1 MQDHEKAGTTGPATV
16 RTPAQKSAATQP
28 APLGGPLARQAG
40 AGNAAVV
47 QMLRQAGHSW
57 AEPEQHRHGA
67 GCGHPT
73 EQPAV
78 QRSAVHDVLRTGGRP
93 LDEATRGDMEA
104 RLGADFSDVRIHDD
118 SAAKASAAEVGARAY
133 TSGSHVVI
141 GSGGDDKHTLA
152 HELTHVVQQRQGPVS
167 GTDNGAGL
175 RVSDPSDR
183 FEREAEATARRVM
196 SGPVPA
202 GPEVQR
208 AAASGRPAVAPAVQ
222 RNVQDRLT
230 DQYWQDRAANEKPVK
245 APAKTSKGRVGDDIL
260 LDIGPKLIKELANL
274 CAGKSEAELDAMGR
288 LELFRAMEATEAAD
302 IEEWWGGEGHTPDE
316 KITAMNDWIMA
327 HQGEKSVGG
336 AFNKTYGE
344 TKKTARDPG
353 NPKDGVLPIG
363 PHLGDEEQARSYYK
377 KPATQALMK
386 FTLKPGAHELLFHP
400 DHMAVAGESKGRTPQ
415 SLRNLH
421 GGMPQAK
428 KGEGKLEGYVGIKQ
442 EHPREYAQD
451 EQGNRALVDGRGD
464 FSLALGTKWSRLLFQ
479 MFVERI
485 ERVS

>member
-1 MQDHEKAGTTGPATV
+1 MHDHEKAGTTGTANV
-16 RTPAQKSAATQP
+16 RTPAHKPVATP
-28 APLGGPLARQAG
+28 STPPRGLLPLQAS

-57 AEPEQHRHGA
+57 APPEQHQHNA
-67 GCGHPT
+67 GCGHRT

-78 QRSAVHDVLRTGGRP
+78 QRSVVHDILRTSGRP
-93 LDEATRGDMEA
+93 LDEATRSDMEA

-141 GSGGDDKHTLA
+141 GAGGNDKHTLA
-152 HELTHVVQQRQGPVS
+152 HELTHVVQQRQGPVA

-183 FEREAEATARRVM
+183 FEREAEATARRAM
-196 SGPVPA
+196 SGSVLA
-202 GPEVQR
+202 GTGAQR
-208 AAASGRPAVAPAVQ
+208 AAASVSSVVAPTVQ
-222 RNVQDRLT
+222 RNVQDHLT
-230 DQYWQDRAANEKPVK
+230 DQYWQERASNQKPVK
-245 APAKTSKGRVGDDIL
+245 APTKTSKGRTGDGIL
-260 LDIGPKLIKELANL
+260 LDIGPKLIKELANM
-274 CAGKSEAELDAMGR
+274 CAGKSETELDGMGR

-302 IEEWWGGEGHTPDE
+302 IEEWWGGEGHTPTE

-327 HQGEKSVGG
+327 NQGEKSLGG

-344 TKKTARDPG
+344 TKKTARDPDA
-353 NPKDGVLPIG
+353 PKDGILPIG
-363 PHLGDEEQARSYYK
+363 HHLGDEEQARTYYK
-377 KPATQALMK
+377 KPATQVLMK

-400 DHMAVAGESKGRTPQ
+400 DHMAVSGESKGRTPQ

-428 KGEGKLEGYVGIKQ
+428 KGEGMLEGYVGIKQ
-442 EHPREYAQD
+442 ENPRQYAQD
-451 EQGNRALVDGRGD
+451 EQGNRDLVDGRGD

-485 ERVS
+485 ERVR